1 MKKLSILIQWILV
14 AGFLGFAIYA
24 LLRERPVPVRDTASW
39 RGWKGFMAISYPGLD
54 AKESDVYTT
63 PKQLEH
69 HLQALQAAGYRTIT
83 PEDALAFLREDAPL
97 PPKALLLLF
106 EGGRKDSVVY
116 TVKPF
121 QETGFSGTL
130 CLPSRIMRSRGA
142 FFLHRSDLQRIAK
155 LGFWQFAGMG
165 DQAIDEIP
173 TGPDG
178 DTGHFLTRRLWT
190 EAGPESLEAFQERV
204 AADYADCVEAIEE
217 ETGVRPIAYVYPF
230 ADAGHGPE
238 ADPEAARINREE
250 VTRYFKLAFIRADNP
265 FNGPGRDPF
274 NLTRLRVPGR
284 LTGEE
289 LVQELERY
297 APQFDTVGEA
307 HDASFW
313 QVDGTVQFTLDGMEV
328 AAQSAAW
335 LRGSEPWTDVD
346 ISTTL
351 RITSD
356 TAAAIYARYT
366 SPKSYLRVTVTPAGI
381 RVQEN
386 LQGNIRTLHWHPDP
400 PEIHE
405 PVSLRLR
412 VKGSRA
418 WLWRKDTLLA
428 GPLPLAA
435 ELSHGRS
442 GIGSDIG
449 SLHVGAF
456 SATPLVSDYTLA
468 DQLDQVPTKEYANIK
483 ALIVPLSPKGDEP
496 SPEQRQAIL
505 SAAGQG
511 TEMIPLL
518 PAGADPE
525 EISASLSALF
535 NHPITRSLIHRVA
548 IPSPSSVQLQRL
560 HDRDLDVIVLL
571 PAATPEPERFD
582 LTQLSPSDMILLE
595 GSEAESLSELDRL
608 LATTPAYRF
617 IGLLDPVASREL
629 GISRGIRYEP

>member
-1 MKKLSILIQWILV
+1 MKKLSILIQWILML
-14 AGFLGFAIYA
+14 GFLGFAVYA
-24 LLRERPVPVRDTASW
+24 LLRERPVPVRDTANW
-39 RGWKGFMAISYPGLD
+39 RGWQGFMAISYPGLD
-54 AKESDVYTT
+54 AKESDVYST

-69 HLQALQAAGYRTIT
+69 HLQALREAGYRTIT
-83 PEDALAFLREDAPL
+83 PEDALAFIQEDAPL

-121 QETGFSGTL
+121 QKTGFSGTL
-130 CLPSRIMRSRGA
+130 CLPSRVMRSRGA

-190 EAGPESLEAFQERV
+190 EAGAESLEAFQERV
-204 AADYADCVEAIEE
+204 AGDYADCVEAIEE

-238 ADPEAARINREE
+238 ADPEAERINREA
-250 VTRYFKLAFIRADNP
+250 VTRYFQLAFVQAHNP
-265 FNGPGRDPF
+265 FNGPGRNPF

-284 LTGEE
+284 LTGGE

-328 AAQSAAW
+328 SPHSAAW
-335 LRGSEPWTDVD
+335 LRGSDPWTDVD
-346 ISTTL
+346 IRTTL
-351 RITSD
+351 QITSD
-356 TAAAIYARYT
+356 TAAAVYARYT
-366 SPKSYLRVTVTPAGI
+366 SPESYLRVTLTPMGL

-386 LQGNIRTLHWHPDP
+386 LQGRIRTLYRHPDP
-400 PEIHE
+400 PELQQ
-405 PVSLRLR
+405 PLALRLR

-418 WLWRKDTLLA
+418 WLWRADTLLA

-435 ELSHGRS
+435 DLSYGRA
-442 GIGSDIG
+442 GIGSDMG
-449 SLHVGAF
+449 TLHVKAF
-456 SATPLVSDYTLA
+456 TATPLIADYALVET
-468 DQLDQVPTKEYANIK
+468 LDQIPAETYADIK
-483 ALIVPLSPKGDEP
+483 ALIVPLNPEGDEP
-496 SPEQRQAIL
+496 SLKQRRAIL
-505 SAAGQG
+505 SAAAQG

-518 PAGADPE
+518 PADATPNDVT
-525 EISASLSALF
+525 ASLTALF

-548 IPSPSSVQLQRL
+548 IPSPSPDVLQRL
-560 HDRDLDVIVLL
+560 HDMDLSVILLL
-571 PAATPEPERFD
+571 PTGQAEPEKID
-582 LTQLSPSDMILLE
+582 TAQLGPRDMILIDGPEEECLP
-595 GSEAESLSELDRL
+595 ALDRL

-617 IGLLDPVASREL
+617 IGLLDQATSRKL
-629 GISRGIRYEP
+629 GVSRGIRHEP